1 MDCPTCQGNGELEEM
16 KPTGEKHQDQ
26 GECVRFDKERVLW
39 PNTCHTCGGSGFL
52 DVSF

>member
-16 KPTGEKHQDQ
+16 RNTDEHFHKEGISIPFGQD
-26 GECVRFDKERVLW
+26 RVLW
-39 PNTCHTCGGSGFL
+39 PNTCRVCGGSGFL